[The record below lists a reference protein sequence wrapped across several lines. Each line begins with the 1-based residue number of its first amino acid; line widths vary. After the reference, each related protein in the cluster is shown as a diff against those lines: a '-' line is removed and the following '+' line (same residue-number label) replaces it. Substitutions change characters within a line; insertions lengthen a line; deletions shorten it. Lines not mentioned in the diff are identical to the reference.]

1 MPLSKITAASISDN
15 SVTTAKVADDA
26 ITGAKIENNPTIAG
40 NLTVS
45 GSFAPSKNTSN
56 KNMLINGGMRISQRN
71 GTSAVTVSAAAGVYT
86 LDRWQLYTNSG
97 NYSVQ
102 QITDTTL
109 PSGFLN
115 AAKITVSSVGNT
127 SGSGNAVHFEQKIE
141 GNNISHLNWGGG
153 NAGTARTC
161 TLSFFVKSSVTG
173 TYSVHLGNDN
183 DRFYIATYTIDSA
196 NTWEKKSITLAG
208 PSDGTWNTG
217 TGRGLEIVW
226 VLLQGSGGTTSSLNQ
241 WISTSQTFAST
252 STTQWGTNAGA
263 TFYLTGC
270 QFEISSVATPFEHES
285 YTNDLA
291 KCQRYFVMDKAG
303 TAYKRYLQGVCTTA
317 TWTECLYYYPV
328 TMRAQPSLGSSGTN
342 GHYLI
347 EVNSGASASPSEAP
361 SRSSHSD
368 TTNCIVNLR
377 VSGSTLTTGAN
388 CQITS
393 YNTTSGYLSYDAEL

>member
-1 MPLSKITAASISDN
+1 MSKAAELAALIG
-15 SVTTAKVADDA
+15 
-26 ITGAKIENNPTIAG
+26 TGAST
-40 NLTVS
+40 
-45 GSFAPSKNTSN
+45 SKR
-56 KNMLINGGMRISQRN
+56 NMLMNGDMRISQRN
-71 GTSAVTVSAAAGVYT
+71 GTSAVTVSASAGVYT

-141 GNNISHLNWGGG
+141 ANNISHLNWGGG

-252 STTQWGTNAGA
+252 STTQWGTNSGA
-263 TFYLTGC
+263 TFFLTGC
-270 QFEISSVATPFEHES
+270 QFEIAGVAQPFEHEGFEQ
-285 YTNDLA
+285 NLA
-291 KCQRYFVMDKAG
+291 RCQRY
-303 TAYKRYLQGVCTTA
+303 
-317 TWTECLYYYPV
+317 YYQESTDADDV
-328 TMRAQPSLGSSGTN
+328 GGKIGIA
-342 GHYLI
+342 
-347 EVNSGASASPSEAP
+347 SGASTVVVDHALPVP
-361 SRSSHSD
+361 MRSKPAISLSNANIRIGD
-368 TTNCIVNLR
+368 M
-377 VSGSTLTTGAN
+377 VSQGFSISGGSVSLNTYSGNVSCTYILAGFSGL
-388 CQITS
+388 TS
-393 YNTTSGYLSYDAEL
+393 YRAYLTEPRTSDGSIGIPQFDAEL

>member
-1 MPLSKITAASISDN
+1 MSKAAELAALIG
-15 SVTTAKVADDA
+15 
-26 ITGAKIENNPTIAG
+26 TGAST
-40 NLTVS
+40 
-45 GSFAPSKNTSN
+45 SKR
-56 KNMLINGGMRISQRN
+56 NMLINGDMRISQRN
-71 GTSAVTVSAAAGVYT
+71 DTSAVTVSASAGVYT

-141 GNNISHLNWGGG
+141 ANNISHLNWGGG

-252 STTQWGTNAGA
+252 STTQWGTNSGA
-263 TFYLTGC
+263 TFFLTGC
-270 QFEISSVATPFEHES
+270 QFEIAGVAQPFEHEGFEQ
-285 YTNDLA
+285 NLA
-291 KCQRYFVMDKAG
+291 RCQRYYHKIQATVAYTRYAVGQAENTTQGEVYYEHPVEMRAKPTLGQTG
-303 TAYKRYLQGVCTTA
+303 TASNYAIYQNAGVIALSTV
-317 TWTECLYYYPV
+317 PV
-328 TMRAQPSLGSSGTN
+328 INSAQTKKMAVINPTVSSGMTQGEALVFLSN
-342 GHYLI
+342 NNTDSYI
-347 EVNSGASASPSEAP
+347 EY
-361 SRSSHSD
+361 
-368 TTNCIVNLR
+368 I
-377 VSGSTLTTGAN
+377 
-388 CQITS
+388 
-393 YNTTSGYLSYDAEL
+393 AEL

>member
-1 MPLSKITAASISDN
+1 MSKAAELAALIG
-15 SVTTAKVADDA
+15 
-26 ITGAKIENNPTIAG
+26 TGAST
-40 NLTVS
+40 
-45 GSFAPSKNTSN
+45 SKR
-56 KNMLINGGMRISQRN
+56 NMLMNGDMRISQRN
-71 GTSAVTVSAAAGVYT
+71 GSSAVTVSASAGVYT

-97 NYSVQ
+97 NYDVQ

-141 GNNISHLNWGGG
+141 ANNISHLNWGGG

-173 TYSVHLGNDN
+173 TYSVHIGNDN

-252 STTQWGTNAGA
+252 STTQWGTNSGA
-263 TFYLTGC
+263 TFFLTGC
-270 QFEISSVATPFEHES
+270 QFEIAGVAQPFEHEGFEQ
-285 YTNDLA
+285 NLA
-291 KCQRYFVMDKAG
+291 RCQRYFYALNSNTSSSSFEFINGTGYNATQVNGGIDLPVRMRATPTMTYGNATGAYRFYRAG
-303 TAYKRYLQGVCTTA
+303 TNDSFDTLQDD
-317 TWTECLYYYPV
+317 
-328 TMRAQPSLGSSGTN
+328 
-342 GHYLI
+342 
-347 EVNSGASASPSEAP
+347 
-361 SRSSHSD
+361 SHSNMHLQFANNGGLSHTAGD
-368 TTNCIVNLR
+368 A
-377 VSGSTLTTGAN
+377 GSI
-388 CQITS
+388 QIRYGDGGFINADS
-393 YNTTSGYLSYDAEL
+393 EL

>member
-1 MPLSKITAASISDN
+1 MSKAAELAALIG
-15 SVTTAKVADDA
+15 
-26 ITGAKIENNPTIAG
+26 TGAST
-40 NLTVS
+40 
-45 GSFAPSKNTSN
+45 SKR
-56 KNMLINGGMRISQRN
+56 NMLMNGDMRISQRN
-71 GTSAVTVSAAAGVYT
+71 YTSAVTVSASAGVYT

-141 GNNISHLNWGGG
+141 ANNISHLNWGGG

-173 TYSVHLGNDN
+173 TYSVHIGNDN

-252 STTQWGTNAGA
+252 STTQWGTNSGA
-263 TFYLTGC
+263 TFFLTGC
-270 QFEISSVATPFEHES
+270 QFEIAGVAQPFEHEGFEQ
-285 YTNDLA
+285 NLA
-291 KCQRYFVMDKAG
+291 KCQRYYQHLG
-303 TAYKRYLQGVCTTA
+303 YAYGAVPGSTSNYNGALA
-317 TWTECLYYYPV
+317 TPNPSSAYFYGHQSFPV
-328 TMRAQPSLGSSGTN
+328 QMRASPTVTLYSTPAGSTETSGVTIDWN
-342 GHYLI
+342 
-347 EVNSGASASPSEAP
+347 
-361 SRSSHSD
+361 
-368 TTNCIVNLR
+368 
-377 VSGSTLTTGAN
+377 SGSTLGSTSVARINSTGYGYLTAGSGASTGAV
-388 CQITS
+388 
-393 YNTTSGYLSYDAEL
+393 YRAVLDAEL

>member
-1 MPLSKITAASISDN
+1 MSKAAELAALIG
-15 SVTTAKVADDA
+15 
-26 ITGAKIENNPTIAG
+26 TGAST
-40 NLTVS
+40 
-45 GSFAPSKNTSN
+45 SKR
-56 KNMLINGGMRISQRN
+56 NMLMNGDMRISQRN
-71 GTSAVTVSAAAGVYT
+71 GSSAVTVSASAGVYT

-97 NYSVQ
+97 NYDVQ

-141 GNNISHLNWGGG
+141 ANNISHLNWGGG

-173 TYSVHLGNDN
+173 TYSVHIGNDN

-252 STTQWGTNAGA
+252 STTQWGTNSGA
-263 TFYLTGC
+263 TFFLTGC
-270 QFEISSVATPFEHES
+270 QFEIAGVAQPFEHEGFEQ
-285 YTNDLA
+285 NLA
-291 KCQRYFVMDKAG
+291 RCQRYYFNITGDTTDYAGLMGYANGTSDVRFSVKFPVPMRANPTFAG
-303 TAYKRYLQGVCTTA
+303 TSTACRMDAADDSDEFDIDELVIERPHTTSS
-317 TWTECLYYYPV
+317 
-328 TMRAQPSLGSSGTN
+328 PSTIN
-342 GHYLI
+342 LI
-347 EVNSGASASPSEAP
+347 ESAAGSMTAGQGGQFEFRADSGKLEF
-361 SRSSHSD
+361 
-368 TTNCIVNLR
+368 
-377 VSGSTLTTGAN
+377 
-388 CQITS
+388 
-393 YNTTSGYLSYDAEL
+393 DAEL

>member
-1 MPLSKITAASISDN
+1 MSKAAELAALIG
-15 SVTTAKVADDA
+15 
-26 ITGAKIENNPTIAG
+26 TGAST
-40 NLTVS
+40 
-45 GSFAPSKNTSN
+45 SKR
-56 KNMLINGGMRISQRN
+56 NMLMNGDMRISQRN
-71 GTSAVTVSAAAGVYT
+71 GTSAVTISAAAGTYT

-141 GNNISHLNWGGG
+141 ANNISHLNWGGG

-183 DRFYIATYTIDSA
+183 DRFYITTYTIDSA

-252 STTQWGTNAGA
+252 STTQWGTNSGA
-263 TFYLTGC
+263 TFFLTGC
-270 QFEISSVATPFEHES
+270 QFEIAGVAQPFEHEGFEQ
-285 YTNDLA
+285 NLA
-291 KCQRYFVMDKAG
+291 RCQRYYYVLANG
-303 TAYKRYLQGVCTTA
+303 TSQPMGTGSWYGS
-317 TWTECLYYYPV
+317 TEIDWFAKTPV
-328 TMRAQPSLGSSGTN
+328 TMRATPSLEVEAGTNYYRSIGSNTYDDFNGVALASDKSVEGVYLYATNAGHGASGTQGDASIVTTN
-342 GHYLI
+342 
-347 EVNSGASASPSEAP
+347 NASAKVA
-361 SRSSHSD
+361 
-368 TTNCIVNLR
+368 
-377 VSGSTLTTGAN
+377 
-388 CQITS
+388 
-393 YNTTSGYLSYDAEL
+393 LSAEL

>member
-1 MPLSKITAASISDN
+1 MSKAAELAALIG
-15 SVTTAKVADDA
+15 
-26 ITGAKIENNPTIAG
+26 TGAST
-40 NLTVS
+40 
-45 GSFAPSKNTSN
+45 SKR
-56 KNMLINGGMRISQRN
+56 NMLMNGDMRISQRN
-71 GTSAVTVSAAAGVYT
+71 GTSAVTISAAAGTYT

-141 GNNISHLNWGGG
+141 ANNISHLNWGGG

-173 TYSVHLGNDN
+173 TYSVHIGNDN
-183 DRFYIATYTIDSA
+183 DRFYVATYTVDSA

-252 STTQWGTNAGA
+252 STTQWGTNSGA
-263 TFYLTGC
+263 TFFLTGC
-270 QFEISSVATPFEHES
+270 QFEIAGVAQPFEHEGFEQ
-285 YTNDLA
+285 NLA
-291 KCQRYFVMDKAG
+291 RCQRYYEILD
-303 TAYKRYLQGVCTTA
+303 
-317 TWTECLYYYPV
+317 
-328 TMRAQPSLGSSGTN
+328 
-342 GHYLI
+342 
-347 EVNSGASASPSEAP
+347 VNSGASSLAGAVAVGQNTAARKTFGPIGFKVEKRASPTVANINIGIDAG
-361 SRSSHSD
+361 D
-368 TTNCIVNLR
+368 TTHAFSFGI
-377 VSGSTLTTGAN
+377 STWGVVGTA
-388 CQITS
+388 
-393 YNTTSGYLSYDAEL
+393 TTSTDIGEADGLEGSFDIVADAEL

>member
-1 MPLSKITAASISDN
+1 MSKAAELAALIG
-15 SVTTAKVADDA
+15 
-26 ITGAKIENNPTIAG
+26 TGAST
-40 NLTVS
+40 
-45 GSFAPSKNTSN
+45 SKR
-56 KNMLINGGMRISQRN
+56 NMLMNGDMRISQRN
-71 GTSAVTVSAAAGVYT
+71 GTSAVTVSASAGVYT

-97 NYSVQ
+97 NYDVQ

-141 GNNISHLNWGGG
+141 ANNISHLNWGGG

-173 TYSVHLGNDN
+173 TYSVHIGNDN

-252 STTQWGTNAGA
+252 STTQWGTNSGA
-263 TFYLTGC
+263 TFFLTGC
-270 QFEISSVATPFEHES
+270 QFEIAGVAQPFEHEGF
-285 YTNDLA
+285 TENLIR
-291 KCQRYFVMDKAG
+291 CRRYFQQYDA
-303 TAYKRYLQGVCTTA
+303 TNAYTRFALGVA
-317 TWTECLYYYPV
+317 YDGSSIAAPLNLPV
-328 TMRAQPSLGSSGTN
+328 QMRAAPTFGSSGNFDTLPDTIDLDTMSVQHATN
-342 GHYLI
+342 
-347 EVNSGASASPSEAP
+347 EMVEFRAVDSGNGL
-361 SRSSHSD
+361 
-368 TTNCIVNLR
+368 TTNRPYVIRADNDT
-377 VSGSTLTTGAN
+377 STKI
-388 CQITS
+388 QFIS
-393 YNTTSGYLSYDAEL
+393 EL

>member
-1 MPLSKITAASISDN
+1 MSKAAELAALIG
-15 SVTTAKVADDA
+15 
-26 ITGAKIENNPTIAG
+26 TGAST
-40 NLTVS
+40 
-45 GSFAPSKNTSN
+45 SKR
-56 KNMLINGGMRISQRN
+56 NMLMNGDMRISQRN
-71 GTSAVTVSAAAGVYT
+71 YTSAVTVSASAGVYT

-141 GNNISHLNWGGG
+141 ANNISHLNWGGG

-173 TYSVHLGNDN
+173 TYSVHIGNDN

-252 STTQWGTNAGA
+252 STTQWGTNSGA
-263 TFYLTGC
+263 TFFLTGC
-270 QFEISSVATPFEHES
+270 QFEIAGVAQPFEHEGFEQ
-285 YTNDLA
+285 NLA
-291 KCQRYFVMDKAG
+291 RCQRYFQDTNRTYSSG
-303 TAYKRYLQGVCTTA
+303 YQSGTTA
-317 TWTECLYYYPV
+317 VYGTFANLVP
-328 TMRAQPSLGSSGTN
+328 MRANPTMTNSSSTISVSQAGGVHSNRTTT
-342 GHYLI
+342 GLTATLYG
-347 EVNSGASASPSEAP
+347 NSGAGIEVIYTCGGGIGG
-361 SRSSHSD
+361 SD
-368 TTNCIVNLR
+368 NNP
-377 VSGSTLTTGAN
+377 
-388 CQITS
+388 CQIYTIG
-393 YNTTSGYLSYDAEL
+393 TLSFDAEL